1 MRDCTYT
8 SHNRRDWQLAS
19 NSLKSAS
26 TATPPRSQVA
36 SCPGQAGLEVWI
48 TCEFLGRVPT
58 GGSPQS
64 RQKLGYRL
72 ASLTSL
78 TEELTDPT
86 SKHHYGIWGCQP
98 LGLPAQL
105 LSPCRG
111 LLRVTT
117 MTSSLD
123 GHDSSLLLC
132 QPRYCGITAFFLT
145 EISRR

>member
-1 MRDCTYT
+1 MRGCTYT
-8 SHNRRDWQLAS
+8 SHNRRGLAAGLDS
-19 NSLKSAS
+19 PKSAS
-26 TATPPRSQVA
+26 TATPPAA

-123 GHDSSLLLC
+123 GHDSFAFTC
-132 QPRYCGITAFFLT
+132 QPRYRGIIALYLADP
-145 EISRR
+145 